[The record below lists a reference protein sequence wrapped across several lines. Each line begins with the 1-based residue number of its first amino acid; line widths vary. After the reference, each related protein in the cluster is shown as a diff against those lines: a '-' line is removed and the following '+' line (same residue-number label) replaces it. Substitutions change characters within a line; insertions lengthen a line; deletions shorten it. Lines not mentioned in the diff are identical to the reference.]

1 MHDILLPMPQSVL
14 VGAPQLQP
22 DDVMIGAQ
30 HWWAPQHWRKL
41 ETNAMTYLGTVLQNG
56 LNPCGKM
63 TLVQW
68 HNSSKNV

>member
-1 MHDILLPMPQSVL
+1 MHDILLPMPPSVL

-22 DDVMIGAQ
+22 DDVMIGA
-30 HWWAPQHWRKL
+30 QHWRKL